1 MTYSQGKISLRQAL
15 LLVMSSIYSPAVRLF
30 PNFTATHA
38 KQAGWLAPVVSFIVF
53 IPVIYMLYAFAKK
66 YKDESFIGIMD
77 DICGRIPGKIILFF
91 YIIWLA
97 ILTALYLRYY
107 SERLL
112 TTILPHA
119 SNFLFIL
126 IMTATVAV
134 TLRKSV
140 VVLAR
145 MNEILSPFLLLVY
158 IGCIIFSL
166 PEFRFKFLLPI
177 SRLDIVPM
185 LGANFGILGIWGY
198 LPLIFL
204 FGENIKNKRQI
215 KKQGIQAMVFTAIM
229 SVLFIAVCIGVLD
242 SSLIEIL
249 PIPFFVVVRQISLFD
264 TIERIESLIVSLWV
278 VTDFV
283 LVAMFITIAMDMLKG
298 MFKLSDTKHIISIYS
313 LIMLFLSLILCKS
326 LFELESFS
334 GLFYIYVNVVFTLAI
349 PAFVFI
355 IGKIRKK
362 V

>member
-1 MTYSQGKISLRQAL
+1 M
-15 LLVMSSIYSPAVRLF
+15 IYAAGYRERLF
-30 PNFTATHA
+30 
-38 KQAGWLAPVVSFIVF
+38 
-53 IPVIYMLYAFAKK
+53 Y
-66 YKDESFIGIMD
+66 
-77 DICGRIPGKIILFF
+77 F
-91 YIIWLA
+91 YIKWLA

-145 MNEILSPFLLLVY
+145 MNEILFPFLLLVY

-215 KKQGIQAMVFTAIM
+215 KTRYKQWFY
-229 SVLFIAVCIGVLD
+229 
-242 SSLIEIL
+242 
-249 PIPFFVVVRQISLFD
+249 
-264 TIERIESLIVSLWV
+264 
-278 VTDFV
+278 
-283 LVAMFITIAMDMLKG
+283 
-298 MFKLSDTKHIISIYS
+298 SD
-313 LIMLFLSLILCKS
+313 
-326 LFELESFS
+326 
-334 GLFYIYVNVVFTLAI
+334 NVGAAYCRLYRSA
-349 PAFVFI
+349 
-355 IGKIRKK
+355 
-362 V
+362 